1 MSRPPNLA
9 SPTPAIPPQGGLQQP
24 RPPGPPGGPGGP
36 PGSPGVRAPQTE
48 RRTLVVGRGISV
60 QGSVQDAERLVVEGT
75 VEATMIR
82 ATELSVAPG
91 GVFRGEVEVE
101 DAELAGTIDGTLV
114 AHGTLVVRASGK
126 LLGSARCRRLQV
138 EDGGQISGR
147 LEMLTD
153 GTPRS
158 EASRPG
164 TIEPAKPGDRPAPV
178 QVAPAESVAS

>member
-1 MSRPPNLA
+1 MSRPPLPVA
-9 SPTPAIPPQGGLQQP
+9 PTPQPMSPQGGLQPPP
-24 RPPGPPGGPGGP
+24 RPPGVSAPTLGGT
-36 PGSPGVRAPQTE
+36 RPQTAE

-101 DAELAGTIDGTLV
+101 EAELAGTIDGTLV
-114 AHGTLVVRASGK
+114 THGTLVVRASGK

-147 LEMLTD
+147 LEMLAE
-153 GTPRS
+153 GAPRPDAARIGS
-158 EASRPG
+158 VEG
-164 TIEPAKPGDRPAPV
+164 VKPGERPAPL
-178 QVAPAESVAS
+178 QAAPVDAAAS